1 MRFNLPKFKLLT
13 SPMVKTNVYH
23 LADSA
28 LGLAQITNLINIS
41 LWNVSLLELTGFAP
55 EAIEVRA
62 VKLPTCT
69 SAIRLSAADELSA
82 DGSRQNL
89 R

>member
-1 MRFNLPKFKLLT
+1 MRFNLPEFKLMT
-13 SPMVKTNVYH
+13 SPMVKANVYH
-23 LADSA
+23 LAGSA
-28 LGLAQITNLINIS
+28 LGLTQITNSINIS

-55 EAIEVRA
+55 EAIEVRPM
-62 VKLPTCT
+62 KLPTCA
-69 SAIRLSAADELSA
+69 SAIPLSAAHELSA